1 MIIDW
6 HTNLWLDE
14 HIDAE
19 HLTAMHVR
27 SGGRSTDAG
36 PERHRSTVAAVAEKF
51 IVITMK
57 WPRLGVNVPNDFVAY
72 YVAQFPGRAIG
83 LACVEPTDPNAEREL
98 ERAIKVLGLRGLKL
112 APIYQGFDPCC
123 EEAFKIYD
131 LCDQLRIPIL
141 WHQASAF
148 PAEAKLEYGDPIY
161 IDKIARTFP
170 KLKMILAHF
179 GLPWA
184 NIVVQ
189 LMRKHKQIFTDVSAR
204 IYRPWEMYNA
214 MLHALDYGVTGQVLF
229 GSDFPVQ
236 TTEEALKTFRD
247 LPKYAPGLPPI
258 PEKIIESIIDERPLE
273 LIWS

>member
-14 HIDAE
+14 HIDVE

-27 SGGRSTDAG
+27 SGGRATDAS
-36 PERHRSTVAAVAEKF
+36 PDRHRRTVAAVAEKF

-57 WPRLGVNVPNDFVAY
+57 WPRLGVNVPNDFVAQ

-83 LACVEPTDPNAEREL
+83 LACVEPRDPNAEREL
-98 ERAIKVLGLRGLKL
+98 ERAVKVLGLRGLKL
-112 APIYQGFDPCC
+112 APTYQGFDPWC
-123 EEAFKIYD
+123 EDAWKLYD
-131 LCDQLRIPIL
+131 LCNQLKIPIL

-148 PAEAKLEYGDPIY
+148 PSEAILEYGDPIY
-161 IDKIARTFP
+161 IDKIARNFP

-214 MLHALDYGVTGQVLF
+214 MLHALDYAVTDQILF

-247 LPKYAPGLPPI
+247 LRKYAPGLPPI
-258 PEKIIESIIDERPLE
+258 PEKVIESIINDRPLE